1 MKPSQSHIHKI
12 RNLRYQ
18 VRTWGDSAAPKMF
31 LLHGWMDV
39 SASFQFLVDCFQREW
54 YVVAPDWR
62 GFGLTEWAA
71 GGYWFPDYYADL
83 DALLEIYQP
92 DMPVNLVAHSMGG
105 NVACTYAGIRPQRV
119 ARLVSLEGFGMGRT
133 ASDQAAGRYQQW
145 LDELRAP
152 PRFNSYTSFDAVAAR
167 LKKNNRR
174 LTDEQAHFL
183 AQHWAKQTGP
193 AEVTLRSDPKHKF
206 VNPVLTRLEELLA
219 CWRQVT
225 APVLWVTGDE
235 TNGRGWRTDSVQQL
249 AERKAAFRD
258 FREIELQDCG
268 HMMHHDQ
275 PVKLAAIIEEF
286 LTRH

>member
-1 MKPSQSHIHKI
+1 MKPSQSHIHTI

-133 ASDQAAGRYQQW
+133 APDQAAGRYQQW

-174 LTDEQAHFL
+174 LTDEQTHFL

-258 FREIELQDCG
+258 FREIKLQDCG

-275 PVKLAAIIEEF
+275 PVKLAAIIEAF
-286 LTRH
+286 LARH

>member
-1 MKPSQSHIHKI
+1 MKPSQSHIHTI

-133 ASDQAAGRYQQW
+133 APDQAAGRYQQW

-275 PVKLAAIIEEF
+275 PVKLAAIIAAF
-286 LTRH
+286 LARN